1 MLQLYLIPDDI
12 LAQIF
17 RETFMGE
24 EMREVEVMKINK
36 IIVGTLLV
44 SVLLTGCEINPAVAV
59 YSNDEKIASELNTFN
74 LDAVEQEITDGQM
87 TANVG
92 RMEGM
97 ETIWSYSSE
106 EDKEVDI
113 SYNLSVYSGKL
124 KMALITP
131 DGEVNVIEECDAEM
145 KEPLHSTL
153 NIQSGVNRIKLVAGK
168 DTKFD
173 IEVAIAE
180 GDFLK
185 IGF

>member
-1 MLQLYLIPDDI
+1 
-12 LAQIF
+12 
-17 RETFMGE
+17 
-24 EMREVEVMKINK
+24 MKINK
-36 IIVGTLLV
+36 IIVITLLACT
-44 SVLLTGCEINPAVAV
+44 LFTGCEINPAVAV
-59 YSNDEKIASELNTFN
+59 YDNNEKIASESNTFN

-87 TANVG
+87 TANVE

-106 EDKEVDI
+106 KDQEVDI

-131 DGEVNVIEECDAEM
+131 DGEVNVIEECDSQME
-145 KEPLHSTL
+145 EPLLSTL
-153 NIQSGVNRIKLVAGK
+153 SIQSGINRIKLVAGK

>member
-1 MLQLYLIPDDI
+1 MI
-12 LAQIF
+12 
-17 RETFMGE
+17 
-24 EMREVEVMKINK
+24 
-36 IIVGTLLV
+36 
-44 SVLLTGCEINPAVAV
+44 SVVLTGCAVNPAVAV
-59 YSNDEKIASELNTFN
+59 YDNNDKIASESNTFN
-74 LDAVEQEITDGQM
+74 LDAVEQEIKDGQM
-87 TANVG
+87 TANVE

-106 EDKEVDI
+106 EDEEVDI
-113 SYNLSVYSGKL
+113 TYNLSVYSGKL

-131 DGEVNVIEECDAEM
+131 DGEINVIEECDTEM
-145 KEPLHSTL
+145 AEPLQDTL

-180 GDFLK
+180 GDFLR